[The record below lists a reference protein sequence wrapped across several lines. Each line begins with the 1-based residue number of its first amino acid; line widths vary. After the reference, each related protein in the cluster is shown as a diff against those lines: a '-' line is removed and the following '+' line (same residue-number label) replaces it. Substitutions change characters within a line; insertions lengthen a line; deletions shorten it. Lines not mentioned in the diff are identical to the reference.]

1 MRKYF
6 GVCLGVLLLVCVSF
20 AASLWSADSKSP
32 LARASKFAVGDTI
45 TIVIEE
51 SLSAAQSGTTR
62 TNKGSDTTF
71 SLSNSLQDN
80 RTPVSGLASK
90 SAGDTRLNTL
100 FNGRS
105 NYTGTGS
112 TQRSTSLKTTI
123 TATVVDVQ
131 PNGNLFVLGQRSIRV
146 NEEVETVEVS
156 GIVNTAKLS
165 DDNSISSTQ
174 IANAKITIRGAG
186 SVSTPQQPGILSSMF
201 SWLF

>member
-6 GVCLGVLLLVCVSF
+6 GVCLGVILLAGFSF
-20 AASLWSADSKSP
+20 ATSLWSVDSKSP
-32 LARASKFAVGDTI
+32 LAKTSKFTVGDTI

-51 SLSAAQSGTTR
+51 SLAAAQSGSTR
-62 TNKGSDTTF
+62 TNKGSDTALNLTNRMEDNQTGGTTRK
-71 SLSNSLQDN
+71 NSSD
-80 RTPVSGLASK
+80 V
-90 SAGDTRLNTL
+90 RLNAL
-100 FNGRS
+100 LNGRS
-105 NYTGTGS
+105 NYSGTGR
-112 TQRSTSLKTTI
+112 TERSTSLKTTI

-186 SVSTPQQPGILSSMF
+186 AVSTPQQPGILSSMF